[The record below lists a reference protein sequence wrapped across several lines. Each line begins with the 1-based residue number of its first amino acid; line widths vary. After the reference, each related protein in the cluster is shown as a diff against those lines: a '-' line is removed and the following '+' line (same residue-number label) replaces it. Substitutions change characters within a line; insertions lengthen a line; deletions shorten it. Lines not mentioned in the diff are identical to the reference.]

1 MARPRKY
8 NVTIP
13 GLSCYSDARTKKV
26 YWRYKHPVTGKF
38 HGLGTDEEAAIAIA
52 TEASSRLAE
61 QKMSQLLMARD
72 KISRSLGEGISVS
85 GWLDRY
91 WKIQEERL
99 HLGEIKA
106 STVNQKKNPVKVMR
120 SEIGNKQLA
129 EISVRD
135 IADILEPYKERGQA
149 IMAQV
154 VRRVIIDVYKE
165 AQHAGEVPPG
175 YNPAQATKNPKAK
188 VQRQRLDLDEWQSIF
203 ETAASFQPYLRRA
216 MLLAIVT
223 GQRLSDIANMKFAD
237 VWDDHLHVEQEKT
250 GARLAIP
257 LSLRC
262 NAINMSLREVIAECR
277 DRIVSPYLL
286 HHHHTVA
293 TAKRGGQIGDK
304 SITTT
309 FSKARD
315 QSGLKW
321 SKGTPPTFHEQRSLS
336 ERLYRDQ
343 GIDTM
348 SLLGHK
354 NQQMTDKYNDDRGK
368 NWTVIAV

>member
-8 NVTIP
+8 NITIP
-13 GLSCYSDARTKKV
+13 GLSCYTDARTKKV
-26 YWRYKHPVTGKF
+26 YWRYKHPITGKF
-38 HGLGTDEEAAIAIA
+38 HGLGTDEEAARMIAA
-52 TEASSRLAE
+52 EANSRLAE
-61 QKMSQLLMARD
+61 QKMNQLLMVRD
-72 KISRSLGEGISVS
+72 KISRTIGEGISVS

-91 WKIQEERL
+91 WKIQEERQR
-99 HLGEIKA
+99 LGEIKPI
-106 STVNQKKNPVKVMR
+106 TVKQKKNPVKVMR
-120 SEIGNKQLA
+120 ENIGNKQLSDV
-129 EISVRD
+129 SVRD

-154 VRRVIIDVYKE
+154 VRRVIIDVFKE

-188 VQRQRLDLDEWQSIF
+188 VQRQRLDLDEWMRIY
-203 ETAASFQPYLRRA
+203 EEASSYQPYLRRS
-216 MLLAIVT
+216 MQLALVT
-223 GQRLSDIANMKFAD
+223 GQRLSDIANMKFSD
-237 VWDDHLHVEQEKT
+237 IWDDHLHIEQEKT
-250 GARLAIP
+250 GSRLAIP

-262 NAINMSLREVIAECR
+262 NAIGITLREVIAECR

-286 HHHHTVA
+286 HHHHSIS
-293 TAKRGGQIGDK
+293 TAKRGGKIGYQ
-304 SITTT
+304 SITSA

-315 QSGLKW
+315 SSGLKW
-321 SKGTPPTFHEQRSLS
+321 SKGTPPTFHEQRSLA

-368 NWTVIAV
+368 GWTIIAV

>member
-8 NVTIP
+8 NITIP
-13 GLSCYSDARTKKV
+13 GLSCYTDARTKKV
-26 YWRYKHPVTGKF
+26 YWRYKHPITGKF
-38 HGLGTDEEAAIAIA
+38 HGLGTDEEAARMIAA
-52 TEASSRLAE
+52 EANSRLAE
-61 QKMSQLLMARD
+61 QKMNQLLMVRD
-72 KISRSLGEGISVS
+72 KISRTIGEGISVS

-91 WKIQEERL
+91 WKIQEERQR
-99 HLGEIKA
+99 LGEIKPI
-106 STVNQKKNPVKVMR
+106 TVKQKKNPVKVMR
-120 SEIGNKQLA
+120 ENIGNKQLSDV
-129 EISVRD
+129 SVRD

-154 VRRVIIDVYKE
+154 VRRVIIDVFKE

-188 VQRQRLDLDEWQSIF
+188 VQRQRLDLDEWMRIY
-203 ETAASFQPYLRRA
+203 EEASSYQPYLRRS
-216 MLLAIVT
+216 MQLALVT
-223 GQRLSDIANMKFAD
+223 GQRLSDIANMKFSD
-237 VWDDHLHVEQEKT
+237 IWDDHLHIEQEKT
-250 GARLAIP
+250 GSRLAIP

-262 NAINMSLREVIAECR
+262 NAIGITLREVIAECR

-286 HHHHTVA
+286 HHHHSIS
-293 TAKRGGQIGDK
+293 TAKRGGKIGYQ
-304 SITTT
+304 SITSA

-315 QSGLKW
+315 SSGLKW
-321 SKGTPPTFHEQRSLS
+321 SKGTPPTFHEQRSLA
-336 ERLYRDQ
+336 ERLYRAQ

-368 NWTVIAV
+368 GWTIIAV

>member
-13 GLSCYSDARTKKV
+13 GLSCFTDARTKKV

-38 HGLGTDEEAAIAIA
+38 HGLGTDEEAAKMIAA
-52 TEASSRLAE
+52 EANSRLAE
-61 QKMSQLLMARD
+61 QKMSQLLIARD
-72 KISRSLGEGISVS
+72 KISRNMGEGISVS

-99 HLGEIKA
+99 QLGEIKPA
-106 STVNQKKNPVKVMR
+106 TVNQKKNPVKVMR
-120 SEIGNKQLA
+120 AEIGNKQLA
-129 EISVRD
+129 EVSVRD
-135 IADILEPYKERGQA
+135 IADILEPYKDRGQA

-154 VRRVIIDVYKE
+154 VRRVIIDVFKE

-188 VQRQRLDLDEWQSIF
+188 VQRQRLDLDEWQSIL
-203 ETAASFQPYLRRA
+203 ETATSFQPYLRRA
-216 MLLAIVT
+216 MLLAVVT
-223 GQRLSDIANMKFAD
+223 GQRLSDIANMKFSD

-262 NAINMSLREVIAECR
+262 NAINVSLREVIAECR

-286 HHHHTVA
+286 HHHHSVS
-293 TAKRGGQIGDK
+293 TAKRGGQIGYQ

-315 QSGLKW
+315 QSGLKCN
-321 SKGTPPTFHEQRSLS
+321 KGTPPTFHEQRSLS

>member
-8 NVTIP
+8 NITIP
-13 GLSCYSDARTKKV
+13 GLSCYTDARTKKV
-26 YWRYKHPVTGKF
+26 YWRYKHPITGKF
-38 HGLGTDEEAAIAIA
+38 HGLGTDEEAARMIAA
-52 TEASSRLAE
+52 EANSRLAE
-61 QKMSQLLMARD
+61 QKMNQLLMVRD
-72 KISRSLGEGISVS
+72 KISRTIGEGISVS

-91 WKIQEERL
+91 WKIQEERQR
-99 HLGEIKA
+99 LGEIKPI
-106 STVNQKKNPVKVMR
+106 TVKQKKNPVKVMR
-120 SEIGNKQLA
+120 ENIGNKQLSDV
-129 EISVRD
+129 SVRD

-154 VRRVIIDVYKE
+154 VRRVIIDVFKE

-188 VQRQRLDLDEWQSIF
+188 VQRQRLDLDEWMRIYEEARSY
-203 ETAASFQPYLRRA
+203 QPYLRRS
-216 MLLAIVT
+216 MQLALVT
-223 GQRLSDIANMKFAD
+223 GQRLSDIANMKFSD
-237 VWDDHLHVEQEKT
+237 IWDDHLHIEQEKT
-250 GARLAIP
+250 GSRLAIP

-262 NAINMSLREVIAECR
+262 NAIGITLREVIAECR

-286 HHHHTVA
+286 HHHHSIS
-293 TAKRGGQIGDK
+293 TAKRGGKIGYQ
-304 SITTT
+304 SITSA

-315 QSGLKW
+315 SSGLKW
-321 SKGTPPTFHEQRSLS
+321 SKGTPPTFHEQRSLA

-368 NWTVIAV
+368 GWTIIAV

>member
-8 NVTIP
+8 NITIP
-13 GLSCYSDARTKKV
+13 GLSCYTDARTKKV
-26 YWRYKHPVTGKF
+26 YWRYKHPITGKF
-38 HGLGTDEEAAIAIA
+38 HGLGTDEEAARMIAA
-52 TEASSRLAE
+52 EANSRLAE
-61 QKMSQLLMARD
+61 QKMNQLLMVRD
-72 KISRSLGEGISVS
+72 KISRNIGEGISVS

-91 WKIQEERL
+91 WKIQEERQR
-99 HLGEIKA
+99 LGEIKPI
-106 STVNQKKNPVKVMR
+106 TVKQKKNPVKVMR
-120 SEIGNKQLA
+120 ENIGNKQLSDV
-129 EISVRD
+129 SVRD
-135 IADILEPYKERGQA
+135 IADILEHYKERGQA

-154 VRRVIIDVYKE
+154 VRRVIIDVFKE

-188 VQRQRLDLDEWQSIF
+188 VQRQRLDLDEWMRIY
-203 ETAASFQPYLRRA
+203 EEASSYQPYLRRS
-216 MLLAIVT
+216 MQLALVT
-223 GQRLSDIANMKFAD
+223 GQRLSDIANMKFSD
-237 VWDDHLHVEQEKT
+237 IWDDHLHIEQEKT
-250 GARLAIP
+250 GSRLAIP

-262 NAINMSLREVIAECR
+262 NAIGITLREVIAECR

-286 HHHHTVA
+286 HHHHSIS
-293 TAKRGGQIGDK
+293 TAKRGGKIGYQ
-304 SITTT
+304 SITSA

-315 QSGLKW
+315 SSGLKW
-321 SKGTPPTFHEQRSLS
+321 SKGTPPTFHEQRSLA

-368 NWTVIAV
+368 GWTIIAV